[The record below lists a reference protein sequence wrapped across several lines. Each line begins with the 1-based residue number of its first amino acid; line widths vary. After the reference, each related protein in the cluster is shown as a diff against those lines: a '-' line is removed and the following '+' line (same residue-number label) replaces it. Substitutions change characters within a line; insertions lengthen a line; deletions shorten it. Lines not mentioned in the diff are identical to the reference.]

1 MPTAPE
7 CGQRLCRIGSAKVL
21 WQPQTKEQAE
31 TDRHVSVPR
40 KIEVELR
47 AVTKSSGQ
55 CGDRIQGIL
64 PCVNRIHTSGQR
76 VGNQHLFREAQ
87 RQQCQTQPNTAWPA
101 PQALKLWQQPAA
113 MHDRS
118 SDQLGK
124 ETQENSEIE
133 CLGLNRAPSG
143 QVHLKS
149 NGLKKIERDAQRQ
162 TGDEHGPL
170 PTLAQPRPV
179 FEKGQQREVNR
190 DNRRQ
195 RPASSFA
202 CDKRCCDIIDSD
214 DPEQNPKIGQMPLG
228 IKPARADQ
236 QPHQQCSRTVR

>member
-7 CGQRLCRIGSAKVL
+7 FGQRLGCVGSAKVL
-21 WQPQTKEQAE
+21 WQPQTKEQTE

-55 CGDRIQGIL
+55 CGDSIQGIL
-64 PCVNRIHTSGQR
+64 PRVNRIHTPGQR
-76 VGNQHLFREAQ
+76 VGDQYLFRKAQ
-87 RQQCQTQPNTAWPA
+87 RQQRHAQPNAARATPQPLELRQKPA
-101 PQALKLWQQPAA
+101 PVHNWA
-113 MHDRS
+113 S
-118 SDQLGK
+118 NQLGK
-124 ETQENSEIE
+124 ETQENSKIE
-133 CLGLNRAPSG
+133 RFGLNRAPSVK
-143 QVHLKS
+143 VHLKR
-149 NGLKKIERDAQRQ
+149 NGLKEIERDAQRQ
-162 TGDEHGPL
+162 TDDDHGPL
-170 PTLAQPRPV
+170 PTLAKPRPV

-202 CDKRCCDIIDSD
+202 CDKRCCDKIDSD

-228 IKPARADQ
+228 IKPAGADQ
-236 QPHQQCSRTVR
+236 QPHQQYSRTVR